1 MQYHCVYLG
10 NTAVVRPAIDG
21 IREFEWFHGCRSI
34 PPNGMREYELKHHI
48 RSLKYH
54 LLSTEDWNNFIS
66 SLDEPLFLVT
76 SLSQPARYGT
86 NGIHKPPSI
95 E

>member
-66 SLDEPLFLVT
+66 SLDEPTVPSNFFVST
-76 SLSQPARYGT
+76 RKVRDKWDSQTTIY
-86 NGIHKPPSI
+86 
-95 E
+95 

>member
-10 NTAVVRPAIDG
+10 NTAVVRPATDG
-21 IREFEWFHGCRSI
+21 VREFEWFHGCRSI

-54 LLSTEDWNNFIS
+54 LLSTEDWNSFIS
-66 SLDEPLFLVT
+66 SLDEPTVPSNFFVST
-76 SLSQPARYGT
+76 RKVRDKWDSQTTIY
-86 NGIHKPPSI
+86 
-95 E
+95 